1 MPYMKL
7 QAKSSEDQKFTS
19 VILPFSRK
27 AKETPVLPGSYLEAY
42 PELAD
47 MPLPDAGTWAVA
59 ISGGQRL
66 LLVPFPGEANNKKVA
81 DAMRLFADKARP
93 YLGSDAFLHTNV
105 LGTHTEPAL
114 RGMLLANYDLGIF
127 KTDKKDP
134 KEEST
139 LWVDHLSDELLHEAA
154 LRADAQMRTMQL
166 VDLPA
171 ADMTPEKLGLW
182 AVDSAGQ
189 FGFECTVWDM
199 ERTEHLGF
207 HALNAV
213 GRGSANPP
221 VLIISTYRGRKGDD
235 TDVAL
240 VGKGVTFDTG
250 GISIKGSSNLHY
262 MKCDM
267 AGGAAMLGTIELAA
281 RLGLKLN
288 ITAVVPAAE
297 NAVDA
302 RSFLPGDVIRSY
314 SGKTIEIINTDAE
327 GRLLLADALAYTAK
341 EIKPKVMID
350 MATLTGN
357 SVLALGRD
365 VASLYSASDSLKD
378 LIIEAGQT
386 TGEKS
391 WHMPLGE
398 EYDSFIESD
407 IADVSNLPMA
417 PVAGSIAAAKFLQ
430 VFTDGHANWAHLDMA
445 GPSFV
450 DSPFAKMKSASGYG
464 VQLLYEVLR
473 TLAEKSDI

>member
-1 MPYMKL
+1 MKL
-7 QAKSSEDQKFTS
+7 QVQHSDDQQFTS
-19 VILPFSRK
+19 IILPFSRK
-27 AKETPVLPGSYLEAY
+27 AKETPSLPDAYLAAY

-47 MPLPDAGTWAVA
+47 MPLPDAGAWTVA

-66 LLVPFPGEANNKKVA
+66 LLVPFPEEAHAKKVA
-81 DAMRLFADKARP
+81 DAMRLFADKARL
-93 YLGSDAFLHTNV
+93 YLGPDTYLHTGA
-105 LGTHTEPAL
+105 LGAYAEPAL
-114 RGMLLANYDLGIF
+114 RGMLLADYDLGIF
-127 KTDKKDP
+127 KTDQ
-134 KEEST
+134 KEPRTET
-139 LWVDHLSDELLHEAA
+139 TIWVEHLSDALLNEAT
-154 LRADAQMRTMQL
+154 LRADAQMRTMHL

-171 ADMTPEKLGLW
+171 AEMTPEKLGQW
-182 AVDSAGQ
+182 AVDSANQ
-189 FGFECTVWDM
+189 FGFECTVWDA

-221 VLIISTYRGRKGDD
+221 VLIISTYRGRKGEE

-250 GISIKGSSNLHY
+250 GISIKGSNNLHY

-281 RLGLKLN
+281 RMGLELN

-302 RSFLPGDVIRSY
+302 NSFLPGDVLRSY

-341 EIKPKVMID
+341 EIKPRYMID

-357 SVLALGRD
+357 SVMALGRD
-365 VASLYSASDSLKD
+365 VASLYSTSDSLKD
-378 LIIEAGQT
+378 LILEAGHAS
-386 TGEKS
+386 GEKS
-391 WHMPLGE
+391 WHMPLSE
-398 EYDSFIESD
+398 EYDSLIHSD

-417 PVAGSIAAAKFLQ
+417 PLAGSIAAAKFLQ
-430 VFTDGHANWAHLDMA
+430 VFTDGHKHWAHLDMA

-464 VQLLYEVLR
+464 VQLLCEVLR